1 MRNASIADADQT
13 AQPTILSPL
22 IWSLPLTSPLTELDS
37 EDLFGSHTTLITE
50 QLVLLRFISELDEAN
65 RTGIQ
70 DPVKRAE
77 LRQTQVEPAR
87 EVLARLKRASAGQSQ
102 HVHGETGGAVGDV
115 LHGLGEAFVVERLEG
130 VSDELEMALQQ

>member
-1 MRNASIADADQT
+1 M
-13 AQPTILSPL
+13 LSPL
-22 IWSLPLTSPLTELDS
+22 IWSLPLTSPLAELDP
-37 EDLFGSHTTLITE
+37 EDPFGPHTTLITE

-70 DPVKRAE
+70 DPSKRAE

-87 EVLARLKRASAGQSQ
+87 VVVDLLKRAPADQSQ
-102 HVHGETGGAVGDV
+102 HVHGETGGAGGGV

-130 VSDELEMALQQ
+130 VIEELETALQQ

>member
-1 MRNASIADADQT
+1 MTADAGQT

-22 IWSLPLTSPLTELDS
+22 VWSLPLFSPHAELDP
-37 EDLFGSHTTLITE
+37 EDPFGPHTTLITE

-70 DPVKRAE
+70 VSLKRAE
-77 LRQTQVEPAR
+77 LRQTQVEPAW
-87 EVLARLKRASAGQSQ
+87 EVLARLKQASAGQGQ
-102 HVHGETGGAVGDV
+102 HVHGDTGGAGGDV

-130 VSDELEMALQQ
+130 VIEELETALQQ